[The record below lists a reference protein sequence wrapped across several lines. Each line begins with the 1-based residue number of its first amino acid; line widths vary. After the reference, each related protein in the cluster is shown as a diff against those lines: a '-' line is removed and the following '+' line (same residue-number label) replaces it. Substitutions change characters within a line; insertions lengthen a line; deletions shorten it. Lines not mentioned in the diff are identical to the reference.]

1 MTVVPLR
8 TPVEASGPV
17 QHLGQLVSVDA
28 DGLLEVHTEDGATWH
43 CRRAAS
49 CLLQPQPGDTVLLSG
64 PDPRRVY
71 LIAVI
76 EQADASVS
84 RIEAPGDLRL
94 SAPAGAIS
102 IESAADLRLHSAATL
117 AMQGAHLALDAQQA
131 QCDVR
136 EMRYTGQALDA
147 TVGRLRLV
155 GQVFESVAERVM
167 QIARN
172 ALRFVDGVDQ
182 VRVGHLDLRAQETA
196 IVHGKHVVIT
206 GKELMKVD
214 AGQIHMG

>member
-1 MTVVPLR
+1 MTVIPLR
-8 TPVEASGPV
+8 AQVQASGPV

-28 DGLLEVHTEDGATWH
+28 DGLLEVQAEDGTTWH

-64 PDPRRVY
+64 PDARRVY

-84 RIEAPGDLRL
+84 RIEVSGDLRL
-94 SAPAGAIS
+94 AAPAGAIA
-102 IESAADLRLHSAATL
+102 IESAADLRLHSASKL
-117 AMQGAHLALDAQQA
+117 EMKGARWALQAQEA
-131 QCDVR
+131 QCDVS

-155 GQVFESVAERVM
+155 GQVFESVADRVM

-172 ALRFVDGVDQ
+172 ALRFVDGVEQ
-182 VRVGHLDLRAQETA
+182 VRVGHLDLRAKETA
-196 IVHGKHVVIT
+196 IIHGRHVVVT